1 MYRRIVIRNMTLDKR
16 ITKDLTELYNNGAL
30 NGSISEA
37 TGLKSVIKGGV
48 STKGLP
54 GYFTGNRNANKNTV
68 FVTLNPGQDVAAAN
82 KNLKCEICKFNIDT
96 SSLSYFISSYKAS
109 RIDFGNRSKGSAFDV
124 KQARFLQAWIGSG
137 IDFPKNFPAERK
149 SYPETKRNVLLQK
162 LQLELVPYCSKKFEV
177 NQKAMGK
184 LLPFIETLLTEIFSA
199 ERKYVIFAGSI
210 FEELF
215 KLYNNEVN
223 ANYCIAFLHR
233 NSKVITFQSSYT
245 IQSHCCVCEISR
257 DTDGKTIKAL
267 IANTFPYPRLAGKGM
282 SDYGKFCYDEYR
294 KQMVTTIP

>member
-1 MYRRIVIRNMTLDKR
+1 MTLDNI

-37 TGLKSVIKGGV
+37 EKLKSVIKGGV

-68 FVTLNPGQDVAAAN
+68 FVTLNPGQDVAASD

-96 SSLSYFISSYKAS
+96 SSLSNFISSYKDS
-109 RIDFGNRSKGSAFDV
+109 RIDFGNRTKGSAFDV
-124 KQARFLQAWIGSG
+124 KQARFLQTWEDSG
-137 IDFPKNFPAERK
+137 IDFPKDFPVERK
-149 SYPETKRNVLLQK
+149 SYPEAKRNVLLQK
-162 LQLELVPYCSKKFEV
+162 LQLELVPYCSKNFV
-177 NQKAMGK
+177 VDQKTIAQ
-184 LLPFIETLLTEIFSA
+184 LLPFIETLFTEIFSA

-223 ANYCIAFLHR
+223 ANYCIAFLHSS
-233 NSKVITFQSSYT
+233 SKVITFKSSYT
-245 IQSHCCVCEISR
+245 ILSHCCVCKISR
-257 DTDGKTIKAL
+257 NADGKTIKAL
-267 IANTFPYPRLAGKGM
+267 IANTFPHSRLVGDKM
-282 SDYGKFCYDEYR
+282 SVYGKFCYDEYR